1 MDANVLYLMFI
12 KLHIL
17 PHVFYELPVWEQ
29 AVIYAF
35 VDVYLQNKKA
45 EMKKLKSK

>member
-35 VDVYLQNKKA
+35 ADVYLQNKKA
-45 EMKKLKSK
+45 EMQKLKNK